1 MGSVFVGLQIYMVCV
16 LGFLIKSNMSETV
29 TSVGIGLTFVLSVS
43 VVVILNIFNIANV
56 CAVNDEH
63 ETLVRI
69 VMTHPSFLV
78 DERVALS
85 DELDLFPIDL
95 PFLGWRLSTRKLHA
109 LLASGTVVL
118 LPVLVKIMTG
128 AQ

>member
-1 MGSVFVGLQIYMVCV
+1 MFSYGMA
-16 LGFLIKSNMSETV
+16 V
-29 TSVGIGLTFVLSVS
+29 TFTLSVL
-43 VVVILNIFNIANV
+43 VVIILDIFVIANV
-56 CAVNDEH
+56 CSINDEH
-63 ETLVRI
+63 DLLART

-118 LPVLVKIMTG
+118 LPVLVRILSG
-128 AQ
+128 IQ